1 MHSGENKTVA
11 QQVSR
16 WGNAASIALL
26 DPSCNIFSVPHL
38 EGIIGYRI
46 ASQYAIVFGDPV
58 CEQKVIKELPIH
70 FMNIVQ
76 QDKKKI
82 IYIRTSSEQ
91 FAQLSLNNFCKAA
104 IEFGSEVILNPML
117 DPMQKTGKKAS
128 LLRNKYNQAMRDG
141 IIVEEYSDI

>member
-11 QQVSR
+11 QQISR

-58 CEQKVIKELPIH
+58 CEQKVIKDLLSSFHEHCALH
-70 FMNIVQ
+70 
-76 QDKKKI
+76 KKK
-82 IYIRTSSEQ
+82 
-91 FAQLSLNNFCKAA
+91 
-104 IEFGSEVILNPML
+104 
-117 DPMQKTGKKAS
+117 
-128 LLRNKYNQAMRDG
+128 
-141 IIVEEYSDI
+141 